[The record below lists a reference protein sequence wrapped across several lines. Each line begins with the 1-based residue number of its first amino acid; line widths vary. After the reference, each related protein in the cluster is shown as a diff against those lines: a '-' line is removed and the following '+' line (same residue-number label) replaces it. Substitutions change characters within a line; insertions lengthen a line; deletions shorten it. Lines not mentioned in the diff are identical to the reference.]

1 MGRPGAVLLP
11 VVVVVVAAALMLLVA
26 VERAEAFVVRVRC

>member
-1 MGRPGAVLLP
+1 MGHPGAVLLP
-11 VVVVVVAAALMLLVA
+11 VAVVVAAALMLLVA